1 MSTPK
6 RCVCT
11 LLLAFLVIPWAPL
24 AWASAYDGR
33 PRLVIIL
40 VVDQFRA
47 DYLDRYRAD
56 LKGRGFRLFLDKGA
70 YFEDCY
76 YDYANTKTAPG
87 HATLGTGAYTD
98 GHGISANA
106 WWDLSR
112 NKTRPV
118 SSVEDDRYHIVGAVH
133 SGKEP
138 GASPLNLRASTVGDS
153 LRLATQGQAKLF
165 GISLKDRAAILP
177 AGYSANGA
185 YWIEPSSGAFVTSTY
200 YMETLPDWVTA
211 FNSGDR
217 AGQAEQEAGNPG
229 TRDFYESVGS
239 TPAGN
244 AYELDFAR
252 ALITNEQLGAH
263 PVTDMLTL
271 SLSANDIVGHQ
282 FGPDSPQARQMV
294 DSLDTQLDAFFSWLD
309 KNVPG
314 GLANIWITLSA
325 DHGVAPVPAT
335 AQALGMPAATIDIGK
350 LVANLNDAMNA
361 KFSPGEKVEYL
372 LPQQELP
379 YLSLNRP
386 SFDVAGINEQEAE
399 QAIQQAVPAAVA
411 ALPPTPPPPAAQPAS
426 PPAIPVPPPLPK
438 TLPPARQRGKS
449 RSSITAIKPVIT
461 PPAPP
466 PVRQPAIP
474 IVVHTYTRQELAA
487 GQLPPSEWGLL
498 LAHSYSPN
506 GGWYVMV
513 IPEAFQ
519 MQTLAPG
526 GTTHFSPW
534 SYDRHVPLGFFGATF
549 TPGIYHGRVQPVDL
563 AATLASALGVNQP
576 SASVGKVLTQA
587 IHSLPALPAPRAG
600 RVRRPRTTPRPK
612 GARPAREAGYECS
625 LRRYAAAQPDHC
637 CQRHLRLW
645 RRI

>member
-11 LLLAFLVIPWAPL
+11 LLLAFLVIPWGPL
-24 AWASAYDGR
+24 AWATAYEGR
-33 PRLVIIL
+33 PHLVIIL

-98 GHGISANA
+98 GHGISSNA
-106 WWDLSR
+106 WWDLTR

-118 SSVEDDRYHIVGAVH
+118 TSVEDDRYHIVGAVH
-133 SGKEP
+133 SGNEP

-165 GISLKDRAAILP
+165 GISLKDRASILP

-185 YWIEPSSGAFVTSTY
+185 YWIEPSSGAFVTSSY
-200 YMETLPDWVTA
+200 YMEALPDWVTA

-217 AGQAEQEAGNPG
+217 AGQAEQEAGSPG
-229 TRDFYESVGS
+229 TRDFYEVVGS

-252 ALITNEQLGAH
+252 ALITNEQLGSH

-294 DSLDTQLDAFFSWLD
+294 DSLDTQLDTFFTWLD

-314 GLANIWITLSA
+314 GLANTWITLSA
-325 DHGVAPVPAT
+325 DHGVAPVPAA

-350 LVANLNDAMNA
+350 FVANLNDAMNA

-411 ALPPTPPPPAAQPAS
+411 ALPPTPPP
-426 PPAIPVPPPLPK
+426 LPK
-438 TLPPARQRGKS
+438 TLPSANARQRS
-449 RSSITAIKPVIT
+449 RSRASITATKPVIS

-474 IVVHTYTRQELAA
+474 VVVHTYTRQELAA

-519 MQTLAPG
+519 MQTLPA

-534 SYDRHVPLGFFGATF
+534 SYDRHVPLGFFGAAF
-549 TPGIYHGRVQPVDL
+549 TPGTYHGRVQPVDL
-563 AATLASALGVNQP
+563 AATLASVLGLTQP

-587 IHSLPALPAPRAG
+587 IHSLPPVPTARAG
-600 RVRRPRTTPRPK
+600 RPTSP
-612 GARPAREAGYECS
+612 
-625 LRRYAAAQPDHC
+625 
-637 CQRHLRLW
+637 
-645 RRI
+645 

>member
-6 RCVCT
+6 RCVCS
-11 LLLAFLVIPWAPL
+11 LLLVLLVIPWAPL
-24 AWASAYDGR
+24 ALASAYDGH

-98 GHGISANA
+98 GHGISANS
-106 WWDLSR
+106 WWDLTR

-118 SSVEDDRYHIVGAVH
+118 SSVEDDRYRIVGAVH
-133 SGKEP
+133 SGNEP

-153 LRLATQGQAKLF
+153 LRLATQGQAKVF

-185 YWIEPSSGAFVTSTY
+185 YWIEPSSGAFVTSSY
-200 YMETLPDWVTA
+200 YMEALPDWVTA

-229 TRDFYESVGS
+229 TRDFYEVVGS

-252 ALITNEQLGAH
+252 ALITNEQLGSH

-294 DSLDTQLDAFFSWLD
+294 DSLDTQLDTFFTWLD

-314 GLANIWITLSA
+314 GLANTWITLSA
-325 DHGVAPVPAT
+325 DHGVAPVPAA

-350 LVANLNDAMNA
+350 FVAALNDAMNA
-361 KFSPGEKVEYL
+361 KFSPGEKIEYL

-379 YLSLNRP
+379 YLSLDRP
-386 SFDVAGINEQEAE
+386 SFEVAGINEQEAE

-411 ALPPTPPPPAAQPAS
+411 ALPPTAPPPPQPT
-426 PPAIPVPPPLPK
+426 PPPTPPPLPK
-438 TLPPARQRGKS
+438 TLPSANARQRS
-449 RSSITAIKPVIT
+449 RSRASITATKPVIS

-474 IVVHTYTRQELAA
+474 VVVHTYTRQELAA

-519 MQTLAPG
+519 MQTLAVG

-534 SYDRHVPLGFFGATF
+534 SYDRHVPLGFFGAPF

-563 AATLASALGVNQP
+563 AATLASVLGLTQP

-587 IHSLPALPAPRAG
+587 IHTLPPVPTPRAG
-600 RVRRPRTTPRPK
+600 RPT
-612 GARPAREAGYECS
+612 S
-625 LRRYAAAQPDHC
+625 Q
-637 CQRHLRLW
+637 
-645 RRI
+645 

>member
-11 LLLAFLVIPWAPL
+11 LLLVLLVIPWAPL
-24 AWASAYDGR
+24 ALASAYDGH

-56 LKGRGFRLFLDKGA
+56 FKGRGFRLFLDKGA

-76 YDYANTKTAPG
+76 YDYDNTKTAPG

-98 GHGISANA
+98 GHGISSNA
-106 WWDLSR
+106 WWDLTR

-118 SSVEDDRYHIVGAVH
+118 SSVEDDRYRIVGAVH
-133 SGKEP
+133 AGNEP

-153 LRLATQGQAKLF
+153 LRLATQGEAKVF

-185 YWIEPSSGAFVTSTY
+185 YWIEPSSGAFITSSY
-200 YMETLPDWVTA
+200 YMEALPDWVTA

-217 AGQAEQEAGNPG
+217 AGQAQQEAGSPG
-229 TRDFYESVGS
+229 TRDFYEVVGS

-252 ALITNEQLGAH
+252 ALITNEQLGSH

-271 SLSANDIVGHQ
+271 SLSANDIVGHE
-282 FGPDSPQARQMV
+282 FGPDSPQSKQMV
-294 DSLDTQLDAFFSWLD
+294 DSLDTQLDSFFTWLD
-309 KNVPG
+309 KNIPG
-314 GLANIWITLSA
+314 GLANTWITLSA
-325 DHGVAPVPAT
+325 DHGVAPVPAA
-335 AQALGMPAATIDIGK
+335 AQALGMPAATIDTGK
-350 LVANLNDAMNA
+350 FVANLNDAMNA

-386 SFDVAGINEQEAE
+386 SFEVAGINEQEAE

-411 ALPPTPPPPAAQPAS
+411 ALPPTAPLPPPQPATPLPTPPPP
-426 PPAIPVPPPLPK
+426 PK
-438 TLPPARQRGKS
+438 TLPPASSRQRS
-449 RSSITAIKPVIT
+449 RSRASITATKPVIA

-474 IVVHTYTRQELAA
+474 VVVHSYTRQELAA

-519 MQTLAPG
+519 MQTLHAG

-534 SYDRHVPLGFFGATF
+534 SYDRHVPLGFFGAPF

-563 AATLASALGVNQP
+563 AATLASVLGLTQP

-587 IHSLPALPAPRAG
+587 IHTLPPAP
-600 RVRRPRTTPRPK
+600 TPRR
-612 GARPAREAGYECS
+612 GRPTS
-625 LRRYAAAQPDHC
+625 Q
-637 CQRHLRLW
+637 
-645 RRI
+645 

>member
-1 MSTPK
+1 MSSPQ
-6 RCVCT
+6 RSVCKLLAA
-11 LLLAFLVIPWAPL
+11 LLLIPWAPL
-24 AWASAYDGR
+24 AQASAYDGH

-40 VVDQFRA
+40 VVDQLRG
-47 DYLDRYRAD
+47 DLLDRYRSD
-56 LKGRGFRLFLDKGA
+56 FKGRGFRLFLDKGA

-106 WWDLSR
+106 WWDLDR

-118 SSVEDDRYHIVGAVH
+118 SSVEDDRYRILGAIH

-138 GASPLNLRASTVGDS
+138 GASPLNLRASTIGDS
-153 LRLATQGQAKLF
+153 LRLATQGQAKVF

-185 YWIEPSSGAFVTSTY
+185 YWIEPASGAFITSSY
-200 YMETLPDWVTA
+200 YMDSLPDWVTA

-217 AGQAEQEAGNPG
+217 AGQAAQEAGVPD
-229 TRDFYESVGS
+229 TKEFYEAVGS
-239 TPAGN
+239 TPAGD

-252 ALITNEQLGAH
+252 ALITGEQLGSH
-263 PVTDMLTL
+263 PVTDMLVI
-271 SLSANDIVGHQ
+271 SLSANDLVGHQ

-294 DSLDTQLDAFFSWLD
+294 DTLDQQLDSFFSWLD

-314 GLANIWITLSA
+314 GLANLWITLSA
-325 DHGVAPVPAT
+325 DHGVAPVPVA
-335 AQALGMPAATIDIGK
+335 AQALGMPAATIDMDK
-350 LVANLNDAMNA
+350 FVANLNDAMNA

-372 LPQQELP
+372 LSKQELP

-399 QAIQQAVPAAVA
+399 QAIQQAVPAAIA
-411 ALPPTPPPPAAQPAS
+411 ALPPTPPPPATPIPT
-426 PPAIPVPPPLPK
+426 PPAAPTPPPLAR
-438 TLPPARQRGKS
+438 TLPPAGSRQRSSKQ
-449 RSSITAIKPVIT
+449 RSITAAPVT
-461 PPAPP
+461 PPPAP
-466 PVRQPAIP
+466 PVRQPTIP
-474 IVVHTYTRQELAA
+474 TVVHTYTRDQLAS
-487 GQLPPSEWGLL
+487 GLLPPSEWGLL

-513 IPEAFQ
+513 IPEAYQ
-519 MQTLAPG
+519 MQTLRNG

-534 SYDRHVPLGFFGATF
+534 SYDRHVPLGFYGAPF

-563 AATLASALGVNQP
+563 AATLASLLGVTQP
-576 SASVGKVLTQA
+576 SASVGNVLTQA
-587 IHSLPALPAPRAG
+587 IHTVPSLPTARAA
-600 RVRRPRTTPRPK
+600 RTPSP
-612 GARPAREAGYECS
+612 
-625 LRRYAAAQPDHC
+625 
-637 CQRHLRLW
+637 
-645 RRI
+645 

>member
-11 LLLAFLVIPWAPL
+11 LLLVLLVIPWAPL
-24 AWASAYDGR
+24 ALASAYDGH

-56 LKGRGFRLFLDKGA
+56 FKGRGFRLFLDKGA

-98 GHGISANA
+98 GHGISSNA
-106 WWDLSR
+106 WWDLTR

-118 SSVEDDRYHIVGAVH
+118 SSVEDDRYRIVGAVH
-133 SGKEP
+133 AGNEP

-153 LRLATQGQAKLF
+153 LRLATQGQAKVF

-185 YWIEPSSGAFVTSTY
+185 YWIEPSSGAFVTSSY
-200 YMETLPDWVTA
+200 YMEALPDWVTA

-217 AGQAEQEAGNPG
+217 AGQAQQEAGSPG
-229 TRDFYESVGS
+229 TRDFYEVVGS

-252 ALITNEQLGAH
+252 ALITNEQLGSH

-271 SLSANDIVGHQ
+271 SLSANDIVGHE
-282 FGPDSPQARQMV
+282 FGPDSPQSKQMV
-294 DSLDTQLDAFFSWLD
+294 DSLDTQLDSFFTWLD
-309 KNVPG
+309 KNIPG
-314 GLANIWITLSA
+314 GLANTWITLSA
-325 DHGVAPVPAT
+325 DHGVAPVPAA
-335 AQALGMPAATIDIGK
+335 AQALGMPAATIDTGK
-350 LVANLNDAMNA
+350 FVANLNDAMNA

-386 SFDVAGINEQEAE
+386 SFEVAGINEQEAE

-411 ALPPTPPPPAAQPAS
+411 ALPPTAPLPPPQPATPLPTPPPP
-426 PPAIPVPPPLPK
+426 PK
-438 TLPPARQRGKS
+438 TLPPASSRQRS
-449 RSSITAIKPVIT
+449 RSRASITATKPVIA

-474 IVVHTYTRQELAA
+474 VVVHSYTRQELAA

-519 MQTLAPG
+519 MQTLHAG

-534 SYDRHVPLGFFGATF
+534 SYDRHVPLGFFGAPF

-563 AATLASALGVNQP
+563 AATLASVLGLTQP

-587 IHSLPALPAPRAG
+587 IHTLPPAP
-600 RVRRPRTTPRPK
+600 TPRR
-612 GARPAREAGYECS
+612 ARPTS
-625 LRRYAAAQPDHC
+625 Q
-637 CQRHLRLW
+637 
-645 RRI
+645 

>member
-1 MSTPK
+1 
-6 RCVCT
+6 
-11 LLLAFLVIPWAPL
+11 L
-24 AWASAYDGR
+24 AWASAYDGH

-40 VVDQFRA
+40 VIDQFRA

-56 LKGRGFRLFLDKGA
+56 FKGRGFRLFLDKGA

-98 GHGISANA
+98 GHGISANS
-106 WWDLSR
+106 WWDLTR

-118 SSVEDDRYHIVGAVH
+118 SSVEDDRYRIVGAVH
-133 SGKEP
+133 SGNEP

-153 LRLATQGQAKLF
+153 LRLATQGQAKVF

-177 AGYSANGA
+177 SGYSANGA
-185 YWIEPSSGAFVTSTY
+185 YWVEPSSGAFVTSSY
-200 YMETLPDWVTA
+200 YMEALPDWVTA

-217 AGQAEQEAGNPG
+217 AGQAEQEAGSPG
-229 TRDFYESVGS
+229 TRDFYEVVGS

-252 ALITNEQLGAH
+252 ALITNEQLGSH
-263 PVTDMLTL
+263 PVTDMLVL
-271 SLSANDIVGHQ
+271 SLSAPDLVGHH

-294 DSLDTQLDAFFSWLD
+294 DSLDTQLDTFFTWLD

-314 GLANIWITLSA
+314 GLTNTWITLSA
-325 DHGVAPVPAT
+325 DHGVAPVPAA

-350 LVANLNDAMNA
+350 FVANLNDAMNA

-411 ALPPTPPPPAAQPAS
+411 ALPPTAPPPPQSIPLPA
-426 PPAIPVPPPLPK
+426 PAPLPK
-438 TLPPARQRGKS
+438 TLPPAGSRQRS
-449 RSSITAIKPVIT
+449 RSRASVTATKPVIS

-466 PVRQPAIP
+466 PVRLPTIP
-474 IVVHTYTRQELAA
+474 VVVHTYTRQELAA
-487 GQLPPSEWGLL
+487 GQLQPSEWGLL

-519 MQTLAPG
+519 MQTLPA

-534 SYDRHVPLGFFGATF
+534 SYDRHVPLGFFGAPF

-563 AATLASALGVNQP
+563 AATLASVLGLTQP

-587 IHSLPALPAPRAG
+587 IHSLPPIPTPRAG
-600 RVRRPRTTPRPK
+600 RPTSP
-612 GARPAREAGYECS
+612 
-625 LRRYAAAQPDHC
+625 
-637 CQRHLRLW
+637 
-645 RRI
+645 

>member
-24 AWASAYDGR
+24 ASASAYDGH
-33 PRLVIIL
+33 PRLVIVL

-56 LKGRGFRLFLDKGA
+56 FKGRGFRLFLDKGA

-106 WWDLSR
+106 WWDLTR

-118 SSVEDDRYHIVGAVH
+118 SSVEDDRYRIVGAVH
-133 SGKEP
+133 SGNEP

-153 LRLATQGQAKLF
+153 LRLATQGQAKVF

-185 YWIEPSSGAFVTSTY
+185 YWIEPSSGAFVTSSY
-200 YMETLPDWVTA
+200 YMEALPDWVTA

-217 AGQAEQEAGNPG
+217 AGQAEQEAGSPG
-229 TRDFYESVGS
+229 TRDFYEVVGS
-239 TPAGN
+239 TPAAN

-252 ALITNEQLGAH
+252 ALITNEQLGSH

-271 SLSANDIVGHQ
+271 SLSANDIVGHE
-282 FGPDSPQARQMV
+282 FGPDSPQAKQMV
-294 DSLDTQLDAFFSWLD
+294 DSLDTQLDSFFTWLD

-314 GLANIWITLSA
+314 GLANTWITLSA
-325 DHGVAPVPAT
+325 DHGVAPVPAA
-335 AQALGMPAATIDIGK
+335 AQALGMPAATIDTGK
-350 LVANLNDAMNA
+350 FVANLNDAMNA

-386 SFDVAGINEQEAE
+386 SFEVAGINEQEAE

-411 ALPPTPPPPAAQPAS
+411 ALPPTAPPPPPQPAAAL
-426 PPAIPVPPPLPK
+426 PTPPPLPK
-438 TLPPARQRGKS
+438 TPPSAGSRQRS
-449 RSSITAIKPVIT
+449 RSRASITATKPVIS

-466 PVRQPAIP
+466 PVRQPTIP
-474 IVVHTYTRQELAA
+474 VVVHTYTRQELAA

-513 IPEAFQ
+513 IPAAFQ
-519 MQTLAPG
+519 MQTLPPG

-534 SYDRHVPLGFFGATF
+534 SYDRHVPLGFFGAPF

-563 AATLASALGVNQP
+563 AATLASVLGLTQP

-587 IHSLPALPAPRAG
+587 IHTLPPVTTL
-600 RVRRPRTTPRPK
+600 RR
-612 GARPAREAGYECS
+612 GRPAS
-625 LRRYAAAQPDHC
+625 Q
-637 CQRHLRLW
+637 
-645 RRI
+645 

>member
-1 MSTPK
+1 MSILPRSICK
-6 RCVCT
+6 
-11 LLLAFLVIPWAPL
+11 LLVAFLVIPPL
-24 AWASAYDGR
+24 AWGSAYDGH
-33 PRLVIIL
+33 PKLVIIL

-47 DYLDRYRAD
+47 DYLDRYRPD
-56 LKGRGFRLFLDKGA
+56 FKGRGFRLFLDHGA

-98 GHGISANA
+98 GHGISSNE
-106 WWDLSR
+106 WWDLTR

-118 SSVEDDRYHIVGAVH
+118 SSVEDDRYRILGAIH
-133 SGKEP
+133 PGKEP
-138 GASPLNLRASTVGDS
+138 GASPFNLRASTVGDS
-153 LRLATQGQAKLF
+153 LRLATTGQAKVF

-185 YWIEPSSGAFVTSTY
+185 YWIEPASGAFITSSY
-200 YMETLPDWVTA
+200 YMDALPDWVTA

-217 AGQAEQEAGNPG
+217 ATQAAQEANDTKNRPFF
-229 TRDFYESVGS
+229 DAVGS

-252 ALITNEQLGAH
+252 ALITNEQLGTH

-271 SLSANDIVGHQ
+271 SLSANDLVGHE

-314 GLANIWITLSA
+314 GLANLWITLSA
-325 DHGVAPVPAT
+325 DHGVAPVPIA
-335 AQALGMPAATIDIGK
+335 AQALGMPAATIDMDK
-350 LVANLNDAMNA
+350 FVANLNDAMNA

-372 LPQQELP
+372 LSKQELP

-399 QAIQQAVPAAVA
+399 QAIQQAVPAAIAV
-411 ALPPTPPPPAAQPAS
+411 LPPTPPPPATPIPTP
-426 PPAIPVPPPLPK
+426 PPAPTTPPPLAR
-438 TLPPARQRGKS
+438 TLPPAGSRQRSSKQ
-449 RSSITAIKPVIT
+449 RSITAAPVT
-461 PPAPP
+461 PPPAP
-466 PVRQPAIP
+466 PVRQPTIP
-474 IVVHTYTRQELAA
+474 TVVHTYTRDQLAS
-487 GQLPPSEWGLL
+487 GLLPPSEWGLL

-513 IPEAFQ
+513 IPAAFQ
-519 MQTLAPG
+519 MQTLSGG

-534 SYDRHVPLGFFGATF
+534 SYDRHVPLGFFGAPF

-563 AATLASALGVNQP
+563 AATLASLLGVTQP
-576 SASVGKVLTQA
+576 SASVGNVLTQA
-587 IHSLPALPAPRAG
+587 IHTVPSLPGPR
-600 RVRRPRTTPRPK
+600 VTRPVHTEGPPS
-612 GARPAREAGYECS
+612 P
-625 LRRYAAAQPDHC
+625 
-637 CQRHLRLW
+637 
-645 RRI
+645 

>member
-11 LLLAFLVIPWAPL
+11 LLLAFLVIPWGPL
-24 AWASAYDGR
+24 AWATAYEGR
-33 PRLVIIL
+33 PHLVIIL

-98 GHGISANA
+98 GHGISSNA
-106 WWDLSR
+106 WWDLTR

-118 SSVEDDRYHIVGAVH
+118 TSVEDERYRIVGAVH
-133 SGKEP
+133 SGNEP

-165 GISLKDRAAILP
+165 GISLKDRASILP

-185 YWIEPSSGAFVTSTY
+185 YWIEPSSGAFITSSY
-200 YMETLPDWVTA
+200 YMEALPEWVTA

-217 AGQAEQEAGNPG
+217 AGQAEQEAGNQG

-252 ALITNEQLGAH
+252 ALITNEQLGSH

-271 SLSANDIVGHQ
+271 SLSANDLVGHA

-294 DSLDTQLDAFFSWLD
+294 DSLDTQLDSFFSWLD

-325 DHGVAPVPAT
+325 DHGVAPVPAA
-335 AQALGMPAATIDIGK
+335 AQTLGMPAATIDIGK
-350 LVANLNDAMNA
+350 FVANLNDTMNA

-386 SFDVAGINEQEAE
+386 SFEVAGINEQEAE
-399 QAIQQAVPAAVA
+399 QAIKQAVPAAVA
-411 ALPPTPPPPAAQPAS
+411 ALPPTPPPPAVQPPS

-438 TLPPARQRGKS
+438 TLPPAGARQRAKS
-449 RSSITAIKPVIT
+449 RSTITATKPVVSA
-461 PPAPP
+461 PAPP

-534 SYDRHVPLGFFGATF
+534 SYDRHVPLGFFGSAF

-563 AATLASALGVNQP
+563 AATLSSALGVTQP

-587 IHSLPALPAPRAG
+587 IHSLPPLPAPRAG
-600 RVRRPRTTPRPK
+600 RRRPGTADDTAPK
-612 GARPAREAGYECS
+612 GSPTS
-625 LRRYAAAQPDHC
+625 P
-637 CQRHLRLW
+637 
-645 RRI
+645 